1 MKRGVRIALAVV
13 GGVVAVLVLLFAGLT
28 LLGAGHLS
36 IRTPV
41 SQLDEFDCAG
51 CPAYPPR
58 LVAEGHQLV
67 RSDGSPVRL
76 RGVMVPALD
85 RLSDQGRLGL
95 ELFQAVAAAGAN
107 VVRLPV
113 DPETW
118 RSDPEYLAR
127 YLDPA
132 VRWAG
137 EAGLYAIVDL
147 HMIGNVETGAG
158 QAMPEAPARPLAN
171 DFWHAVSTYF
181 RAAPHTLFEI
191 FNEPA
196 GITADAWQPVA
207 ADLVRTIRSGG
218 AQQLVIVGG
227 VDFASDA
234 SWVADTPIADD
245 DVAYAVHIYP
255 GTGLDWRHSFGEIAA
270 RYPVL
275 VTEWGFMDENPSP
288 SQGYL
293 NGSRATY
300 GDRLMAF
307 LGERGIGWVA
317 CWWDAEW
324 EPPML
329 TGAGGGYTRLGQ
341 FVMEQLAGP

>member
-1 MKRGVRIALAVV
+1 MKRVV
-13 GGVVAVLVLLFAGLT
+13 KAILVVAGALVAGLA
-28 LLGAGHLS
+28 LLLVGLTFLGFGHLS

-41 SQLDEFDCAG
+41 DQRTEFDCSS
-51 CPAYPPR
+51 CSSYPGR
-58 LVAEGHQLV
+58 LVAVGHDLRRADSTV
-67 RSDGSPVRL
+67 TL
-76 RGVMVPALD
+76 RGVMVPALE
-85 RLSDQGRLGL
+85 RLADEGRLGP
-95 ELFQAVAAAGAN
+95 ELFRTIAAAGAN

-118 RSDPEYLAR
+118 RTDPDYVAR

-147 HMIGNVETGAG
+147 HMIGNIKTGSG
-158 QAMPEAPARPLAN
+158 EAMPASPALPIAEG
-171 DFWHAVSTYF
+171 FWSAASAYF
-181 RAAPHTLFEI
+181 RSTPHTLFEI

-207 ADLVRTIRSGG
+207 TDLVRTIRAGG

-227 VDFASDA
+227 VEFASDA
-234 SWVADTPIADD
+234 SWVADAPIADAN
-245 DVAYAVHIYP
+245 VAYAVHIYP
-255 GTGLDWRHSFGEIAA
+255 GTSVDWQSSFGEIAA

-293 NGSRATY
+293 NGSQATY

-307 LGERGIGWVA
+307 LAERGIGWVA
-317 CWWDAEW
+317 CWWDAVW
-324 EPPML
+324 EPPIL
-329 TGAGGGYTRLGQ
+329 SGDETGYTRFGQ
-341 FVMEQLAGP
+341 FVVEQLGGG